1 MLNDEKLLIIGYSII
16 SSFFV
21 ARGGIEMKSMREI
34 QLTPYN
40 IAWEKEF
47 SKEAATLTTIMSA
60 QVLGV
65 HHIGSTAVPGLSAK
79 PIIDLL
85 IEVKDIKK

>member
-1 MLNDEKLLIIGYSII
+1 
-16 SSFFV
+16 
-21 ARGGIEMKSMREI
+21 MKSVREI
-34 QLTPYN
+34 QLTPHN

-60 QVLGV
+60 QVLEV

>member
-1 MLNDEKLLIIGYSII
+1 
-16 SSFFV
+16 
-21 ARGGIEMKSMREI
+21 MKSVREI
-34 QLTPYN
+34 QLTHYN

-60 QVLGV
+60 QVLEV

-79 PIIDLL
+79 PIID
-85 IEVKDIKK
+85 